1 MNASKCLASRSCF
14 YNIYLYF
21 FLNAVL
27 ALILLC
33 TVRHLCHRTCDVT
46 RVESPL
52 GDILAVLAAQQI
64 CSVSCFWGLILPLKN
79 RPKKLFVFLFFVNC
93 IFCIYSFNFLKKH
106 SLHRHFKAFHWLRNN
121 ESHSVVSAAL
131 LCVSLPLRQRKVILC
146 CYETTFLTIA
156 ELTYSL
162 TYQMIISSIPS
173 IRDFVYIHFA
183 QTILRTVDACLQ

>member
-79 RPKKLFVFLFFVNC
+79 RPKKLFFFLFFVNC

-121 ESHSVVSAAL
+121 ESFS
-131 LCVSLPLRQRKVILC
+131 RQRGSPLC
-146 CYETTFLTIA
+146 FAAASPAKSDFML
-156 ELTYSL
+156 L
-162 TYQMIISSIPS
+162 
-173 IRDFVYIHFA
+173 RDNLFNYCRA
-183 QTILRTVDACLQ
+183 DLQSHLPDDYLIDSFDT